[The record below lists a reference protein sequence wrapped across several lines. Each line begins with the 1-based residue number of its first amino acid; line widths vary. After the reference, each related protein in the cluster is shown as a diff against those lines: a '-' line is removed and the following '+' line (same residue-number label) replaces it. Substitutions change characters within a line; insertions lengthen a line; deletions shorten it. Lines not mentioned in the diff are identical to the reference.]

1 MREFTTPTIPLKV
14 KGVDLTS
21 ADSVY
26 VTFTDSVRSI
36 VITKSS
42 PTLEVSGS
50 DTNVTVTLSQEETGK
65 FGPKSRVDIE
75 VNWMKNGL
83 RGATEIGSVTCFENL
98 LKEVIT

>member
-1 MREFTTPTIPLKV
+1 MRGFTTPTIPLKV
-14 KGVDLTS
+14 KGVDLTT

-50 DTNVTVTLSQEETGK
+50 DTNVTVTLSQAETGQ

>member
-1 MREFTTPTIPLKV
+1 MRQFTTVTVPLKA
-14 KGVDLTS
+14 KGIDLTS

-26 VTFTDSVRSI
+26 VTFTDSVRDI

-50 DTNVTVTLSQEETGK
+50 DTNVTVTLSQTETGK
-65 FGPKSRVDIE
+65 FMANARVDIE
-75 VNWMKNGL
+75 INWMKNGL
-83 RGATEIGSVTCFENL
+83 RGATEIGSVTALENL